1 MLEIGRKLPSSS
13 VLLVT
18 ESKIETIDLMDKL
31 VGRCVAIFGMPGA
44 FTDTCTELH
53 IPNILKYKQK
63 LLDLGVEEIF
73 VIVVNDT
80 FVVRRWGYSF
90 DAFNQGITLIAD
102 SSSEFSKAVGLNF
115 SVPSIGFYDRSLRYA
130 MMSRD
135 GVVEK
140 FLIEKSKD
148 EITTSG
154 ADALV
159 EAISERS
166 I

>member
-1 MLEIGRKLPSSS
+1 MLEICHKLPNSS

-18 ESKIETIDLMDKL
+18 ESKIETINLVDKL

-140 FLIEKSKD
+140 FLIEKSED

-154 ADALV
+154 ADALI
-159 EAISERS
+159 EAISRRS
-166 I
+166 T

>member
-1 MLEIGRKLPSSS
+1 MLEIGRKLPNSS
-13 VLLVT
+13 VLLV
-18 ESKIETIDLMDKL
+18 EELRIETIDLMDKL
-31 VGRCVAIFGMPGA
+31 SGRSVAIFGMPGA
-44 FTDTCTELH
+44 FTATCTELH
-53 IPNILKYKQK
+53 IPNILKYKRK
-63 LLDLGVEEIF
+63 LLDLGLEEIF
-73 VIVVNDT
+73 VIVVNDAL
-80 FVVRRWGYSF
+80 VARRWGYSF

-135 GVVEK
+135 GLVEK
-140 FLIEKSKD
+140 FLIENSKD

-159 EAISERS
+159 EAISGRS

>member
-1 MLEIGRKLPSSS
+1 MLDIGRKLPNSS

-18 ESKIETIDLMDKL
+18 ESRIKMIDLMDKL
-31 VGRCVAIFGMPGA
+31 VGRSIAIFGMPGA
-44 FTDTCTELH
+44 FTETCTELH

-73 VIVVNDT
+73 VIVVNDA

-140 FLIEKSKD
+140 FLIEKSED

-159 EAISERS
+159 DAMSRRS
-166 I
+166 T

>member
-1 MLEIGRKLPSSS
+1 MLDIGWKLPNSS

-18 ESKIETIDLMDKL
+18 ESRIETIDLMDKL
-31 VGRCVAIFGMPGA
+31 VGRSIAIFGMPGA
-44 FTDTCTELH
+44 FTETCTELH
-53 IPNILKYKQK
+53 VPNILKYKQK

-73 VIVVNDT
+73 VIVVNDA

-102 SSSEFSKAVGLNF
+102 SSSEFSKAVGLVF

-130 MMSRD
+130 MLSRD
-135 GVVEK
+135 GEVEK
-140 FLIEKSKD
+140 FLIEKSED

-154 ADALV
+154 ADTLA
-159 EAISERS
+159 EAISER
-166 I
+166 

>member
-1 MLEIGRKLPSSS
+1 MLDIGRKLPNSS

-18 ESKIETIDLMDKL
+18 ESRIETIDLMDKL
-31 VGRCVAIFGMPGA
+31 VGRSIAIFGMPGA
-44 FTDTCTELH
+44 FTETCTELH

-73 VIVVNDT
+73 VIVVNDA

-102 SSSEFSKAVGLNF
+102 SSSEFSKAVGLVF

-130 MMSRD
+130 MLSRD
-135 GVVEK
+135 GEVEK
-140 FLIEKSKD
+140 FLIEKSEA

-154 ADALV
+154 ADTLA
-159 EAISERS
+159 EAISER
-166 I
+166 

>member
-1 MLEIGRKLPSSS
+1 MVEIGRKLPNSS

-140 FLIEKSKD
+140 FLIEKSED

-154 ADALV
+154 ADALI
-159 EAISERS
+159 EAISRRS
-166 I
+166 T

>member
-1 MLEIGRKLPSSS
+1 MLDIGRKLPNSS

-18 ESKIETIDLMDKL
+18 ESRIKMIDLMDKL
-31 VGRCVAIFGMPGA
+31 VGRSIAIFGMPGA
-44 FTDTCTELH
+44 FTETCTELH

-63 LLDLGVEEIF
+63 LLELGVEEIF
-73 VIVVNDT
+73 VIVVNDA

-102 SSSEFSKAVGLNF
+102 SSSEFSKAIGLAF

-130 MMSRD
+130 MLSRD
-135 GVVEK
+135 GEVEK
-140 FLIEKSKD
+140 FLIEKSEA

-159 EAISERS
+159 KAISER
-166 I
+166 

>member
-1 MLEIGRKLPSSS
+1 MLEIGRKLPNSS
-13 VLLVT
+13 VLLVN

-73 VIVVNDT
+73 VIVVNDI

>member
-1 MLEIGRKLPSSS
+1 MPDIGRKLPNSS
-13 VLLVT
+13 VLLVKDF
-18 ESKIETIDLMDKL
+18 SIETIDLMDKL
-31 VGRCVAIFGMPGA
+31 VGRIVAIFGMPGA
-44 FTDTCTELH
+44 FTETCTELH

-63 LLDLGVEEIF
+63 LLGLGVEEIF
-73 VIVVNDT
+73 VIVVNDAL
-80 FVVRRWGYSF
+80 VVRRWGYSF

-115 SVPSIGFYDRSLRYA
+115 SVPAIGFYDRSLRYA

-140 FLIEKSKD
+140 FLIEKSED

-159 EAISERS
+159 EAISRQS

>member
-1 MLEIGRKLPSSS
+1 MLDIGRKLPNSS

-18 ESKIETIDLMDKL
+18 ESRIETIDLMDKL
-31 VGRCVAIFGMPGA
+31 VGRSIAIFGMPGA
-44 FTDTCTELH
+44 FTETCTELH
-53 IPNILKYKQK
+53 VPNILKYRQK

-73 VIVVNDT
+73 VIVVNDA

-102 SSSEFSKAVGLNF
+102 SSSEFSKAVGLVF

-130 MMSRD
+130 MLSRD
-135 GVVEK
+135 GEVEK
-140 FLIEKSKD
+140 FLIEKSEN

-154 ADALV
+154 ADTLA
-159 EAISERS
+159 EAISER
-166 I
+166 

>member
-1 MLEIGRKLPSSS
+1 MLEIGRKLPNSS
-13 VLLVT
+13 VLLVR

-53 IPNILKYKQK
+53 IPHILKYKQT
-63 LLDLGVEEIF
+63 LLDLEVEEIF

-102 SSSEFSKAVGLNF
+102 SSSDFSKAVGLNF

-140 FLIEKSKD
+140 FLIEKSED

-154 ADALV
+154 ADALI
-159 EAISERS
+159 EAISRRS
-166 I
+166 T

>member
-1 MLEIGRKLPSSS
+1 M
-13 VLLVT
+13 
-18 ESKIETIDLMDKL
+18 IDLMDKL
-31 VGRCVAIFGMPGA
+31 VGRSIAIFGMPGA
-44 FTDTCTELH
+44 FTETCTELH
-53 IPNILKYKQK
+53 VPNILKYKQK

-73 VIVVNDT
+73 VIVVNDA

-102 SSSEFSKAVGLNF
+102 SSSEFSKAVGLVF

-130 MMSRD
+130 MLSRD
-135 GVVEK
+135 GEVEK
-140 FLIEKSKD
+140 FLIEKSEA

-159 EAISERS
+159 EAISER
-166 I
+166 

>member
-1 MLEIGRKLPSSS
+1 MLEIGRKLPNSS
-13 VLLVT
+13 VLLVR

-140 FLIEKSKD
+140 FLIEKSED

-154 ADALV
+154 ADALI
-159 EAISERS
+159 EAISRRS
-166 I
+166 T

>member
-1 MLEIGRKLPSSS
+1 MLEIGRKLPNSS

-44 FTDTCTELH
+44 FTETCTELH

-73 VIVVNDT
+73 VIVVNDI

-159 EAISERS
+159 AAITDRS

>member
-1 MLEIGRKLPSSS
+1 MLEIGRKLPNSS
-13 VLLVT
+13 VLLVN

-80 FVVRRWGYSF
+80 FVVRRWGHSF

-130 MMSRD
+130 
-135 GVVEK
+135 
-140 FLIEKSKD
+140 
-148 EITTSG
+148 
-154 ADALV
+154 
-159 EAISERS
+159 
-166 I
+166 

>member
-1 MLEIGRKLPSSS
+1 MLDIGRKLPNSS

-18 ESKIETIDLMDKL
+18 ESRTETIDLMDKL
-31 VGRCVAIFGMPGA
+31 VGRSIAIFGMPGA
-44 FTDTCTELH
+44 FTETCTELH

-73 VIVVNDT
+73 VIVVNDA

-140 FLIEKSKD
+140 FLIEKSED

-154 ADALV
+154 ADALI
-159 EAISERS
+159 EAISRRS
-166 I
+166 T

>member
-1 MLEIGRKLPSSS
+1 
-13 VLLVT
+13 
-18 ESKIETIDLMDKL
+18 
-31 VGRCVAIFGMPGA
+31 MPGA
-44 FTDTCTELH
+44 FTETCTELH

-73 VIVVNDT
+73 VIVVNDA

-102 SSSEFSKAVGLNF
+102 SSSEFSKAVGLVF

-130 MMSRD
+130 MLSRD
-135 GVVEK
+135 GEVEK
-140 FLIEKSKD
+140 FLIEKSED

-154 ADALV
+154 ADTLA
-159 EAISERS
+159 EAISER
-166 I
+166 

>member
-1 MLEIGRKLPSSS
+1 MLEIGRKLPNSS

-31 VGRCVAIFGMPGA
+31 IGRCVAIFGMPGA

-140 FLIEKSKD
+140 FLIEKLEA

-159 EAISERS
+159 EAISEGS

>member
-1 MLEIGRKLPSSS
+1 MLEIGRKLPNSS

-140 FLIEKSKD
+140 FLIEKSED

-154 ADALV
+154 ADALI
-159 EAISERS
+159 EAISRRS
-166 I
+166 T

>member
-1 MLEIGRKLPSSS
+1 MLDIGRKLPNSS

-31 VGRCVAIFGMPGA
+31 VGRSVAIFGMPGA
-44 FTDTCTELH
+44 FTETCTELH

-140 FLIEKSKD
+140 FLIEKSED

-154 ADALV
+154 ADALI
-159 EAISERS
+159 EAISRRS
-166 I
+166 T

>member
-1 MLEIGRKLPSSS
+1 MLEIGRKLPNSS

-73 VIVVNDT
+73 VIVVNDI

-140 FLIEKSKD
+140 FLIEKSED

-159 EAISERS
+159 EAISRRS

>member
-80 FVVRRWGYSF
+80 FVVRRWGHSF

-140 FLIEKSKD
+140 FLIEKSED

-159 EAISERS
+159 EAISRRS

>member
-1 MLEIGRKLPSSS
+1 MLDIGRKLPNSS

-18 ESKIETIDLMDKL
+18 ESRIKMIDLMDKL
-31 VGRCVAIFGMPGA
+31 VGRSIAIFGMPGA
-44 FTDTCTELH
+44 FTETCTELH

-73 VIVVNDT
+73 VIVVNDA

-140 FLIEKSKD
+140 FLIEKSED

-154 ADALV
+154 ANALI
-159 EAISERS
+159 EAICRPS

>member
-1 MLEIGRKLPSSS
+1 MLEIGRKLPNSS
-13 VLLVT
+13 VLLVR

-73 VIVVNDT
+73 VIVVNDI

-130 MMSRD
+130 MISRV

-140 FLIEKSKD
+140 FLIEKSED

-154 ADALV
+154 ADALI
-159 EAISERS
+159 EAISRRS
-166 I
+166 T

>member
-1 MLEIGRKLPSSS
+1 MLDIGRKLPNSS

-18 ESKIETIDLMDKL
+18 ESRIKMIDLMDKL
-31 VGRCVAIFGMPGA
+31 VGRSIAIFGMPGA
-44 FTDTCTELH
+44 FTETCTELH
-53 IPNILKYKQK
+53 VPNILKYKQK

-73 VIVVNDT
+73 VIVVNDA

-102 SSSEFSKAVGLNF
+102 SSSEFSKAIGLAF

-130 MMSRD
+130 MLSRD
-135 GVVEK
+135 GEVEK
-140 FLIEKSKD
+140 FLIEKSEA

-159 EAISERS
+159 EAISER
-166 I
+166 

>member
-1 MLEIGRKLPSSS
+1 MLDIGRKLPNSS

-18 ESKIETIDLMDKL
+18 ESRIETIDLMDKL
-31 VGRCVAIFGMPGA
+31 VGRSIAIFGMPGA
-44 FTDTCTELH
+44 FTETCTELH

-63 LLDLGVEEIF
+63 LLNLGVEEIF
-73 VIVVNDT
+73 VIVVNDA

-130 MMSRD
+130 MISRD

-140 FLIEKSKD
+140 FLIEKSED

-154 ADALV
+154 ANALV
-159 EAISERS
+159 EAIYRRS

>member
-1 MLEIGRKLPSSS
+1 MLEIGRKLPNSS

-80 FVVRRWGYSF
+80 FVVRRWGHSF

-140 FLIEKSKD
+140 FLIEKSED

-154 ADALV
+154 ADALI
-159 EAISERS
+159 EAISRRS
-166 I
+166 T

>member
-1 MLEIGRKLPSSS
+1 MLDIGRKLPNSS

-18 ESKIETIDLMDKL
+18 ESRIETIDLIDKL
-31 VGRCVAIFGMPGA
+31 VGRSIAIFGMPGA
-44 FTDTCTELH
+44 FTETCTELH

-73 VIVVNDT
+73 VIVVNDA

-102 SSSEFSKAVGLNF
+102 SSSEFSKAVGLDF

-130 MMSRD
+130 MLSRD
-135 GVVEK
+135 GEVEK
-140 FLIEKSKD
+140 FLIEKSEA

-154 ADALV
+154 ADTLAK
-159 EAISERS
+159 AISER
-166 I
+166 

>member
-1 MLEIGRKLPSSS
+1 MLEIGRKLPNSS
-13 VLLVT
+13 VLLVN

-140 FLIEKSKD
+140 FLIEKSED

-159 EAISERS
+159 EAISRRS

>member
-1 MLEIGRKLPSSS
+1 MLEIGRKLPNSS
-13 VLLVT
+13 VLLVN

-31 VGRCVAIFGMPGA
+31 VGRSIAVFGMPGA
-44 FTDTCTELH
+44 FTETCTELH

-73 VIVVNDT
+73 VIVVNDI

-140 FLIEKSKD
+140 FLIEKSED

-159 EAISERS
+159 EAISMRS
-166 I
+166 T

>member
-1 MLEIGRKLPSSS
+1 MLEIGRKLPNSS

-31 VGRCVAIFGMPGA
+31 VGRSIAIFGMPGA
-44 FTDTCTELH
+44 FTETCTELH

-73 VIVVNDT
+73 VIVVNDA

-102 SSSEFSKAVGLNF
+102 SSSEFSKAVGLVF

-130 MMSRD
+130 MLSRD
-135 GVVEK
+135 GEVEK
-140 FLIEKSKD
+140 FLIEKSED

-154 ADALV
+154 ADALI
-159 EAISERS
+159 EAISRRS
-166 I
+166 T

>member
-1 MLEIGRKLPSSS
+1 MLDIGRKLPNSS

-18 ESKIETIDLMDKL
+18 ESRIETIDLMDKL
-31 VGRCVAIFGMPGA
+31 VGRSIAIFGMPGA
-44 FTDTCTELH
+44 FTETCTELH
-53 IPNILKYKQK
+53 VPNILKYKQK

-73 VIVVNDT
+73 VIVVNDA

-102 SSSEFSKAVGLNF
+102 SSSEFSKAVGLVF

-130 MMSRD
+130 MLSRD
-135 GVVEK
+135 GEVEK
-140 FLIEKSKD
+140 FLIEKSEA

-154 ADALV
+154 ADTLA
-159 EAISERS
+159 EAISER
-166 I
+166 

>member
-1 MLEIGRKLPSSS
+1 MLEIGRKLPNSS

-53 IPNILKYKQK
+53 IPNILNYKQK

-73 VIVVNDT
+73 VIVVNDI

-140 FLIEKSKD
+140 FLIEKSED

-159 EAISERS
+159 EAISRRS

>member
-140 FLIEKSKD
+140 FLIEKSED

-159 EAISERS
+159 EAISRRS

>member
-1 MLEIGRKLPSSS
+1 MLDIGRKLPNSS

-18 ESKIETIDLMDKL
+18 ESRIETIDLMDKL
-31 VGRCVAIFGMPGA
+31 VGRSIAIFGMPGA
-44 FTDTCTELH
+44 FTETCTELH

-73 VIVVNDT
+73 VIVVNDI

-90 DAFNQGITLIAD
+90 EAFNQGITLIAD

-140 FLIEKSKD
+140 FLIEKSED

-159 EAISERS
+159 EAMSRRS
-166 I
+166 T

>member
-1 MLEIGRKLPSSS
+1 MLEIGRKLPNSS
-13 VLLVT
+13 VLLVR

-102 SSSEFSKAVGLNF
+102 SSSEFSKAVGLVF

-130 MMSRD
+130 MLSRD
-135 GVVEK
+135 GEVEK
-140 FLIEKSKD
+140 FLIEKSEA

-154 ADALV
+154 ADTLA
-159 EAISERS
+159 EAISER
-166 I
+166 

>member
-1 MLEIGRKLPSSS
+1 MLDIGRKLPNSS

-18 ESKIETIDLMDKL
+18 ESRIKMIDLMDKL
-31 VGRCVAIFGMPGA
+31 VGRSIAIFGMPGA
-44 FTDTCTELH
+44 FTETCTELH

-63 LLDLGVEEIF
+63 LLELGVEEIF
-73 VIVVNDT
+73 VIVVNDA

-102 SSSEFSKAVGLNF
+102 SSSEFSKAIGLAF

-130 MMSRD
+130 MLSRD
-135 GVVEK
+135 GEVEK
-140 FLIEKSKD
+140 FLIEKSED

-159 EAISERS
+159 EAISER
-166 I
+166 